1 MRRFNSII
9 MSILLL
15 VVAAGCKPS
24 REQQVT
30 ESLQK
35 GIAIAA
41 EGFKANAA
49 ACDTMNRFP
58 RTYENGK
65 LVTVDAYDWTSG
77 FFAGDLWLAYELTGD
92 EALAEAA
99 RKYTAQLYEI
109 KDFTGHHDLGFM
121 IYCSYGRQ
129 WANFQEPEVLQVI
142 IDAANSLCTRFNP
155 NIGQIRSWDFGE
167 WNYPVIVDNLMNLE
181 MLFFASKMTG
191 DKKYYDVAVKHA
203 DTTLENHF
211 RPDGSSYH
219 VVSYNNDGSIESK
232 GTFQGFAHESSW
244 ARGQAWTVYGYTMC
258 YRETGDE
265 KYLAHAEHIA
275 NYIMNAVQTEDKI
288 PYWDYHDTAIPD
300 VPRDASADAVT
311 ASALLELSTL
321 TKDAEKSKTYVEYA
335 EDILLSLSSPEYMAE
350 EGNGNFLL
358 KHSVSHKPLNSE
370 IDVPLVYADYYYL
383 EAVQRYLA
391 LKNVK

>member
-1 MRRFNSII
+1 MKNLKITI
-9 MSILLL
+9 MALLLL

-24 REQQVT
+24 RQQQVT
-30 ESLQK
+30 EALQN

-49 ACDTMNRFP
+49 ACEGMNRFP
-58 RTYENGK
+58 RTYQADT

-77 FFAGDLWLAYELTGD
+77 FFAGDLWLTYELTGD
-92 EALAEAA
+92 KELEAAA

-129 WANFQEPEVLQVI
+129 WANFQEPDVLQVI

-155 NIGQIRSWDFGE
+155 QIGQIRSWDFGE

-219 VVSYNNDGSIESK
+219 VVSYNNDGTIESK

-265 KYLAHAEHIA
+265 KYLTHAEHIA

-300 VPRDASADAVT
+300 VPRDASAAAVT

-321 TKDAEKSKTYVEYA
+321 TKDADKAKAYVEYA

-383 EAVQRYLA
+383 EAAQRYLA

>member
-1 MRRFNSII
+1 MKNLKITI
-9 MSILLL
+9 MALLLL

-24 REQQVT
+24 RQQQVT
-30 ESLQK
+30 EALQK
-35 GIAIAA
+35 GVAIAA

-49 ACDTMNRFP
+49 ACEGMNRFP
-58 RTYENGK
+58 RTYQADT

-77 FFAGDLWLAYELTGD
+77 FFAGDLWLTYELTGD
-92 EALAEAA
+92 KELEAAA

-129 WANFQEPEVLQVI
+129 WANFQEPDVLQVI

-155 NIGQIRSWDFGE
+155 QIGQIRSWDFGE

-219 VVSYNNDGSIESK
+219 VVSYNNDGTIESK

-300 VPRDASADAVT
+300 VPRDASAAAVT
-311 ASALLELSTL
+311 ASTLLELSTL
-321 TKDAEKSKTYVEYA
+321 TKDADKAKAYVEYA
-335 EDILLSLSSPEYMAE
+335 QDILLSLSSPEYMSE

-370 IDVPLVYADYYYL
+370 VDVPLVYADYYYL
-383 EAVQRYLA
+383 EAAQRYLS
-391 LKNVK
+391 LKK

>member
-1 MRRFNSII
+1 

-24 REQQVT
+24 CQEQVV
-30 ESLQK
+30 EGLQK

-49 ACDTMNRFP
+49 ACEGMNRFP
-58 RTYENGK
+58 RTFQADT
-65 LVTVDAYDWTSG
+65 LVAVDAYDWTSG

-92 EALAEAA
+92 EALAEVA

-142 IDAANSLCTRFNP
+142 VDAANSLCTRFNP
-155 NIGQIRSWDFGE
+155 TIGQIRSWDFGE

-181 MLFFASKMTG
+181 MLFFATKMTG

-219 VVSYNNDGSIESK
+219 VVSYNNDGTIESK

-265 KYLAHAEHIA
+265 KYLAQAEHIA

-300 VPRDASADAVT
+300 APRDASAAAVT

-321 TKDAEKSKTYVEYA
+321 TKDAEKSKVYVTYA

-383 EAVQRYLA
+383 EAAQRYLN
-391 LKNVK
+391 LKK

>member
-1 MRRFNSII
+1 MKNLQITI
-9 MSILLL
+9 MALLL
-15 VVAAGCKPS
+15 LLVAAGCKPS
-24 REQQVT
+24 RQQQVT
-30 ESLQK
+30 EALQN

-49 ACDTMNRFP
+49 ACEGMNRFP
-58 RTYENGK
+58 RTYQADT

-92 EALAEAA
+92 KELEAAA

-155 NIGQIRSWDFGE
+155 QIGQIRSWDFGE

-191 DKKYYDVAVKHA
+191 DRKYYDVAVKHA

-300 VPRDASADAVT
+300 VPRDASAAAVT

-321 TKDAEKSKTYVEYA
+321 TKDEEKSQTYVAYA
-335 EDILLSLSSPEYMAE
+335 EDILLSLSSSEYMAE

-370 IDVPLVYADYYYL
+370 VDVPLVYADYYYL
-383 EAVQRYLA
+383 EAAQRYLSR
-391 LKNVK
+391 KK